1 MNYLGQPVFPFTP
14 NWRDAISRGIQFE
27 LRPEDVGYGQEYFT
41 PTQSWT
47 VNQWQ
52 LSVELPTP
60 SDIVAFKAFVAG
72 QVGPLKGFWL
82 PMPLAAAQITAGAST
97 SVFSIAAEGLSTFWQ
112 DRPDTT
118 LFFTFHDG
126 TQAAAQIQSV
136 VPAGATETVTL
147 TAPLP
152 QIPDAGTS
160 IQKLQFVRF
169 AGDKQPS
176 KFVAEGYQIR
186 NITLIELPLEYAVP
200 LVGLRPIFLFHFW
213 GAAPVNTHWYYTSFA
228 SPVASAGRIYANFP
242 VDFSDLEDAH
252 DGTSTPLKLTA
263 KPDATSPLSLF
274 LPVPFSGIL
283 YCEIFCVDYTAPDV
297 QTLMFSGRVV
307 SVEDGGSKLTPT
319 CESRLA
325 YLKRKILRALKGL
338 TCGNIYCDPK
348 TCKIGRANE
357 QTTVNIVAINA
368 GPPMTI
374 VCSFAFP
381 ALAAKFQALNF
392 FAQGLFESGLGLNY
406 EARTILASTWN
417 AGTQQL
423 TLTLNL
429 ALQKTQ
435 PGAQA
440 EVTDGC
446 DHQPSTCI
454 AKNNYQHFF
463 GLPFVPPRN
472 PTLKGINANPVSQGG
487 K

>member
-1 MNYLGQPVFPFTP
+1 MFYLGQPIFPFTP
-14 NWRDAISRGIQFE
+14 NWRDALSRDIQFE
-27 LRPEDVGYGQEYFT
+27 LRPEDVGYGPEYFT

-52 LSVELPTP
+52 FSVELPTP
-60 SDIVAFKAFVAG
+60 AQIVAYKAFAAG

-97 SVFSIAAEGLSTFWQ
+97 SVFSVVSEGLSTFWQ

-118 LFFTFHDG
+118 LFFTFKDG

-136 VPAGATETVTL
+136 VPGGATETVTL

-152 QIPDAGTS
+152 QVPDANTQ
-160 IQKLQFVRF
+160 IEKLQFCRF
-169 AGDKQPS
+169 AADKQQY
-176 KFVAEGYQIR
+176 KLVAEGYQIR
-186 NITLIELPLEYAVP
+186 RVTVIELPLEYAGA

-228 SPVASAGRIYANFP
+228 SPVVSAGQIYTNFQ

-252 DGTSTPLKLTA
+252 DGTSQPLKLEA
-263 KPDATSPLSLF
+263 KPNPASPLSLF

-283 YCEIFCVDYTAPDV
+283 YCEIFTVDYSAPDV
-297 QTLMFSGRVV
+297 QTLFFSGRVV
-307 SVEDGGSKLTPT
+307 SVEDGGSKLTAT

-338 TCGNIYCDPK
+338 TCGNIYCDPA
-348 TCKIGRANE
+348 TCKIARAYE
-357 QTTVNIVAINA
+357 QTTVNIVAINP
-368 GPPMTI
+368 GPPMTV
-374 VCSFAFP
+374 VCTFALP
-381 ALAAKFQALNF
+381 AFAAKFQPANF
-392 FAQGLFESGLGLNY
+392 CAQGLFESGLGLNY
-406 EARTILASTWN
+406 EARTILASVWN
-417 AGTQQL
+417 PGTQQL

-454 AKNNYQHFF
+454 SKNNYQNFF
-463 GLPFVPPRN
+463 ALPFVPPRN